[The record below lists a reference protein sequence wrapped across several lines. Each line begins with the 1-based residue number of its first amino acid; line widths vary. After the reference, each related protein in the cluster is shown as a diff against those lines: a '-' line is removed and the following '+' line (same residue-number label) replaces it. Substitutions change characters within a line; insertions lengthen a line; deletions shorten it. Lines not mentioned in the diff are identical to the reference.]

1 MKAYTT
7 AFKAR
12 LLQRL
17 VGPRASS
24 ANRLARE
31 VGVSQVTLSRWLALD
46 GRRSLGWPPVPGGG
60 FRVAAGDKQRTVT
73 ATRSALPDSATC
85 GVLRLA

>member
-46 GRRSLGWPPVPGGG
+46 GRAE
-60 FRVAAGDKQRTVT
+60 AA
-73 ATRSALPDSATC
+73 SAARPA
-85 GVLRLA
+85 GIE